1 MKIAYL
7 FDPPKELLIE
17 ENVESC
23 QTLPIKIVFVISN
36 ADTVWNTKSVKLY
49 LAASQPLQLSQAKFL
64 RNHSEPSEMPC
75 FSKK

>member
-1 MKIAYL
+1 MKIAYF
-7 FDPPKELLIE
+7 FDPQKGLLIE

-49 LAASQPLQLSQAKFL
+49 LAPLAAFAAITGKI
-64 RNHSEPSEMPC
+64 
-75 FSKK
+75 SK